1 MSSIVKIEAEAILFD
16 LDGVLANSNATVEA
30 AWRTWAVEKNLDADE
45 IVKYSHGRRT
55 TETLE
60 RFLPGQ
66 PHAPEIA
73 RLIATERA
81 GIDRVIDVP
90 GARQF
95 VESLDGVPWA
105 VATSGETAIAV
116 SRLKKVGIAVPR
128 VLITAEQVRRGKPE
142 PEVYLTAARELG
154 VDPARCVI
162 FEDAPSGITAG
173 HAAGARVI
181 ALLTTFPPHDVHNA
195 DAVVQDFGDVRAER
209 ASHGV
214 RLYVKDLRLEV

>member
-1 MSSIVKIEAEAILFD
+1 MKIKAKAVLFD

-30 AWRTWAVEKNLDADE
+30 AWRTWAIEKNLDADE
-45 IVKYSHGRRT
+45 IVRYSHGRRT

-73 RLIATERA
+73 RLIAMEHA
-81 GIDRVIDVP
+81 GIDRVTEVP

-95 VESLDGVPWA
+95 VESLDGVPWG
-105 VATSGETAIAV
+105 VATSGEAAIAEA
-116 SRLKKVGIAVPR
+116 RLNKVGIPIPC
-128 VLITAEQVRRGKPE
+128 VLITAEQVRRGKPD
-142 PEVYLTAARELG
+142 PEAYLTAARALG

-162 FEDAPSGITAG
+162 FEDAPSGIAAG

-181 ALLTTFPPHDVHNA
+181 ALLTTFPPHDVHDA
-195 DAVVQDFGDVRAER
+195 DAVVQDFNDVRAER
-209 ASHGV
+209 TSLGV
-214 RLYVKDLRLEV
+214 HLSVRDRRREG